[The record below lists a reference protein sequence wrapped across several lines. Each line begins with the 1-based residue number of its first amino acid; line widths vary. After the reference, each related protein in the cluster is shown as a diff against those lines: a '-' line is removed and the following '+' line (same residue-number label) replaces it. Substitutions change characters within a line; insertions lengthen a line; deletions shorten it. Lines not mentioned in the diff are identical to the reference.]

1 MRIPVCYGFT
11 AGNLLT
17 ITFRH
22 HRAVRHFIAFF
33 GTTEFVDQFQLSVT
47 GGDHQFTAGVH
58 NRLRIAQT
66 DATFVF
72 HLDAGFSSRTR
83 CRTTD
88 VERTHRQLCTRL
100 TDGLCRDNAD
110 SFTFVDDVATRQ
122 VTTIAVRTYTKV
134 GVTGYNRANFHR
146 VNRVRFQQITPLFMQ
161 QRVARNQNIRRTRLQ
176 NVFCGYTTQN
186 AIAQWLFN
194 ITTLDN
200 RGHGD
205 TFQRATVVFGNNQ
218 ILCNVNQT
226 TRQVTGVRCFQ
237 CGIRQTFTRTVRGNE
252 VLEYVQTFTEVRGD
266 RRFDDG
272 AIRLRHQTTHTRQLT
287 NLCSRTT
294 RTGIGHHVDAVEGNL
309 LLFLTVTV
317 NHGFGLQV
325 IHHRFGYTI
334 VRRSPDI
341 DNFVVAFARGN
352 QTGLELFLNLSN
364 FRFRFADDFVFF
376 LRDDHVIDTNGCT

>member
-11 AGNLLT
+11 TGNLLA

-22 HRAVRHFIAFF
+22 NGAVRHFIALF
-33 GTTEFVDQFQLSVT
+33 GTTEFVDQLQLGIT
-47 GGDHQFTAGVH
+47 GSNNQLTAGVH
-58 NRLRIAQT
+58 NRLRVAQT

-72 HLDAGFSSRTR
+72 HLDAGLSSRTR

-110 SFTFVDDVATRQ
+110 SLTFVDDVATCQ
-122 VTTIAVRTYTKV
+122 VTTVAVRTYTKV
-134 GVTGYNRANFHR
+134 GVAGYNGTYFDG
-146 VNRVRFQQITPLFMQ
+146 VNGVLFQQIAPVLVQ
-161 QRVARNQNIRRTRLQ
+161 QRVAWNQNIRRTRLQ
-176 NVFCGYTTQN
+176 NVFSSHTTQN
-186 AIAQWLFN
+186 AIAQRLFN
-194 ITTLDN
+194 IATLDN

-205 TFQRATVVFGNNQ
+205 AFQGAAVIFSDDQVLRD
-218 ILCNVNQT
+218 VNQT
-226 TRQVTGVRCFQ
+226 TSQVTGVRRFQ
-237 CGIRQTFTRTVRGNE
+237 CGIRQTFTRTVRGDE

-272 AIRLRHQTTHTRQLT
+272 AIRLRHQTTHTGKLT

-294 RTGIGHHVDAVEGNL
+294 RTGVGHHVDAVEGDL
-309 LLFLTVTV
+309 LLFFAVTV
-317 NHGFGLQV
+317 NNGFSLQV
-325 IHHRFGYTI
+325 VHHRFGYTI

-341 DNFVVAFARGN
+341 DNFVVAFARGH
-352 QTGLELFLNLSN
+352 QTRLELLLNLSN
-364 FRFRFADDFVFF
+364 FCFRFADDLVFF